1 MDFGKPVNFD
11 KLVLQENIATGQQ
24 IESFK
29 IYCEKNGR
37 WKKLCKGTVIGYK
50 KIWLLKRVKT
60 ARRIKIVI
68 TSYRVK
74 ATLMKAEAYLSE

>member
-29 IYCEKNGR
+29 IYYEKNGR
-37 WKKLCKGTVIGYK
+37 WKNF
-50 KIWLLKRVKT
+50 
-60 ARRIKIVI
+60 
-68 TSYRVK
+68 VK
-74 ATLMKAEAYLSE
+74 ARL

>member
-1 MDFGKPVNFD
+1 MAGRVGREEPEIVVDFGKPVNFD

-37 WKKLCKGTVIGYK
+37 WKNF
-50 KIWLLKRVKT
+50 
-60 ARRIKIVI
+60 
-68 TSYRVK
+68 VK
-74 ATLMKAEAYLSE
+74 ARL